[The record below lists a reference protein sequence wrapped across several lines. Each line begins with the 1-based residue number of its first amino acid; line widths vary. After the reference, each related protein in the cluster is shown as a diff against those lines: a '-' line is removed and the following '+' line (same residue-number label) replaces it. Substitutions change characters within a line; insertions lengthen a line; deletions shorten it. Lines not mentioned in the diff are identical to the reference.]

1 MTGKLKF
8 FGTDGIRGKFG
19 GKVINEKLAHAL
31 GLAFAR
37 FLEEKKPDKTRP
49 ILLARDTRPSGEK
62 LLASCMEGL
71 KKRNFTVI
79 NLGILPTPT
88 LAFSILNQNA

>member
-19 GKVINEKLAHAL
+19 GKVINEKLAQAL

-37 FLEEKKPDKTRP
+37 FLEENNSEKTKP
-49 ILLARDTRPSGEK
+49 ILLARDTRSSGEK
-62 LLASCMEGL
+62 LLASCMKGL
-71 KKRNFTVI
+71 KKETSI
-79 NLGILPTPT
+79 P
-88 LAFSILNQNA
+88 SILEFYQRPHLPFLL